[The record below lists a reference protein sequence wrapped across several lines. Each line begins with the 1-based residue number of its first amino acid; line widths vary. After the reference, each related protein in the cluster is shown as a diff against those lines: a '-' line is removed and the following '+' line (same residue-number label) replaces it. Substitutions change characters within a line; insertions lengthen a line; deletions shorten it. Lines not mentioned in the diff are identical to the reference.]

1 MRISDV
7 KVGDVVIPQR
17 FEGRYL
23 LPGGCFIYWAEAEM
37 QQFLGVKTKVVQVD
51 ADTSVRIK
59 LPDGQSYWWPVQHCD
74 RAAQVSTLEHVS
86 DALALA
92 ARYQKQLETELADER
107 RVITDL
113 RKTVADLTQLTTSL
127 ESQVVTLRA
136 ELQKVG
142 KQTQN
147 GSRFALLEL
156 D

>member
-17 FEGRYL
+17 FEDRYQL
-23 LPGGCFIYWAEAEM
+23 RGGCFIYWSDEEM
-37 QQFLGVKTKVVQVD
+37 SRFLGCKTKVVEVD
-51 ADTSVRIK
+51 ADTSVKIK
-59 LPDGQSYWWPVQHCD
+59 LPDGQVYWWPVEHC
-74 RAAQVSTLEHVS
+74 RTAVTTLDEAR

-92 ARYQKQLETELADER
+92 ARYQKQLETELADEHR
-107 RVITDL
+107 AVTDL
-113 RKTVADLTQLTTSL
+113 RKTVADLTALTTSL
-127 ESQVVTLRA
+127 ESQVVALRA